1 MPVETD
7 LYSIPCFAH
16 LAAKTVDEWAED
28 NIILRDSGRL
38 RYAETPWM
46 REPTRAAGEVYTTC
60 RVVISTPAQS
70 AKTTAII
77 AVLCHQAVY
86 HPANTMLLLDTEHSA
101 RRLVKNRLKP
111 ALRDFAKVPSLQ
123 KGQTS
128 GVLDVSSEN
137 FNIALASGANLIA
150 GSAKSVSAL
159 ASTPIQLLC
168 LDEVDRY
175 ARELDGE
182 GDPVTLAIKRTLRYR
197 HSMTLMT
204 STPTIPDGRI
214 TQYYGLGTCEVWS
227 VKCSACG
234 AWMPVHFDDIDFT
247 GSTPVYA
254 CPFCGQVY
262 AERDVIELEHGYAPP
277 ENKTP
282 YRDKNGRIAR
292 SFKVT
297 APLVHSAYTWD
308 SIETERRQAEA
319 IGLPA
324 IRSWR
329 NVTVGEPYEPPSI
342 AITDFTGLLS
352 RRLMYDRESLPE
364 WVAFTVAGVDT
375 QDNRFEMVVAGYS
388 VDTLKCAVIE
398 HRVFFGDVI
407 NDSTV
412 WEALKAYI
420 GQTVFK
426 TVDGRSLPIGLTMID
441 AGGHATMSVYAL
453 ALQSPY
459 VRPVRGRSY
468 RMAEEERQIIDRVQR
483 RALNSV
489 GNGAGRIALTWV
501 NTRYCKD
508 LLYYRLGEVLQN
520 RDCGLYFSSVPDL
533 NQNENF
539 FEQLTSEEKYETKNG
554 ISLYRVKAA
563 RRNEALD
570 CMVYAMAGAESV
582 RLSLCQLP
590 SVTTKRG
597 IEDEKPHETPKKDIQ
612 IEQKALQNVENAS
625 IIKSDSSTSMP
636 VQAQAQPTEL
646 PRAHRKRLKPL

>member
-7 LYSIPCFAH
+7 LFSIPCFAH

-128 GVLDVSSEN
+128 GVLDVSAEN

-214 TQYYGLGTCEVWS
+214 TQYYGLGTREVWS

-308 SIETERRQAEA
+308 SIEAERRQAEA

-329 NVTVGEPYEPPSI
+329 NVTVGEPYEPPSV

-375 QDNRFEMVVAGYS
+375 QDNRFEMVVAGFS
-388 VDTLKCAVIE
+388 VDTLKCSVVE

-412 WEALKAYI
+412 WEELKAYI

-508 LLYYRLGEVLQN
+508 LLYYRLGEVIQN
-520 RDCGLYFSSVPDL
+520 RDCGLYFSAVPDL

-554 ISLYRVKAA
+554 ISLYRVKAG

-597 IEDEKPHETPKKDIQ
+597 IEDEKPHETPKKDVQ
-612 IEQKALQNVENAS
+612 NEQKALQNVENTS
-625 IIKSDSSTSMP
+625 NIKSDSSTSMP